1 MRRMISIVCAEQS
14 DIDSVL
20 LKTELSDIEGYHLD
34 IVSKDIDAIG
44 NFKNQLFIDICK
56 NSKKVKELHMLLD
69 DVFHCIHSICA
80 LKPDYIY
87 ISSQSRN
94 IDKIFEI
101 THKNGIKLGIYFES
115 GSEIEDG
122 ELEKFLQY
130 SVNFMILTVEPQ
142 SIGGKWLP
150 YAEKNINS
158 ILNTE
163 KHIELELDGACSK
176 EVIDYYS
183 GIGVNAF
190 VLGTK
195 SGYFD
200 GFRVRKGKF

>member
-14 DIDSVL
+14 DIDAVL
-20 LKTELSDIEGYHLD
+20 LKTESNDIEGYHLD
-34 IVSKDIDAIG
+34 VVEKDIDNNG
-44 NFKNQLFIDICK
+44 NFQNELFSNICR

-69 DVFHCIHSICA
+69 DVFQCIHSVCA

-87 ISSQSRN
+87 ISSQCRN

-115 GSEIEDG
+115 GSAIEDD
-122 ELEKFLQY
+122 ELEKFYQY
-130 SVNFMILTVEPQ
+130 SMNFMILTVEPQ

-150 YAEKNINS
+150 YAENNINS
-158 ILNTE
+158 ILNT
-163 KHIELELDGACSK
+163 KKYIELELDGACSK

-183 GIGVNAF
+183 GMGVNAF